1 MRDAIARLE
10 RELAAARQQ
19 ADLATRAR
27 SAFLAAMSH
36 EIKTPM
42 NAVFGSSRLLLETT
56 LTPQQ
61 REHVAVTLAAGEALL
76 TIVDDALDYAALE
89 GGTLT
94 LADAP
99 FDVVDVVDAAIRL
112 DAARADEK
120 GLDLAAIVDPA
131 VPAQVAGD
139 AARVRMIVR
148 KLLANAITF
157 TECGSVLVR
166 VGLAATGGLRIEV
179 EDTGAGVSTEAAAAL
194 FEAFVQAD
202 TSTTRRHGGCGLGL
216 AICRRLAEAM
226 GGRVGVDGAAGEGS
240 RFWVELPLASADA
253 VQDAEAAPVQA
264 VPYAGRRAV
273 ILCAARATKAAVEHE
288 MRAAGFA
295 VTVTDTADGVLDQLV
310 ANGGTDLLVL
320 DLRVEEIDGLA
331 MRLASAA
338 LNTVP
343 QAVLVLAPTFERQA
357 LPAVFAPSATW
368 LPRPLL
374 RRPLR
379 QALERAFPIDGA
391 GNPDDAADAV
401 GSLRILAADDYPAN
415 LRIVS
420 RLLEK
425 HGHTVETV
433 TTGAAA
439 AAAVLASHYDL
450 VLMDCRMPEMDGY
463 DATALIRASEGGR
476 RRTPIIALTAN
487 DSDDDRRRCVE
498 VGMDGFVGKPLRP
511 ADLFAAIEQVLGCP
525 VPR

>member
-1 MRDAIARLE
+1 MSDAVARLE
-10 RELAAARQQ
+10 RELAAARHE
-19 ADLATRAR
+19 ADVATRTR

-56 LTPQQ
+56 LTPQP
-61 REHVAVTLAAGEALL
+61 REHVAITLAAGESLL
-76 TIVDDALDYAALE
+76 TIVDHALDYAALE
-89 GGTLT
+89 GGSLT
-94 LADAP
+94 LAHVP
-99 FDVVDVVDAAIRL
+99 FDVVDVIDAAIRL
-112 DAARADEK
+112 VAGRADEK
-120 GLDLAAIVDPA
+120 GLDLAALVDPT
-131 VPAQVAGD
+131 VPAQVVGD
-139 AARVRMIVR
+139 AGRVRLIVR

-157 TECGSVLVR
+157 TECGSVLIR
-166 VGLAATGGLRIEV
+166 VGLAAAGGLRIEI
-179 EDTGAGVSTEAAAAL
+179 EDTGAGIGTERAARL

-216 AICRRLAEAM
+216 AICRQLAEAM

-253 VQDAEAAPVQA
+253 PPAPIPA
-264 VPYAGRRAV
+264 PPLAGRRAV
-273 ILCAARATKAAVEHE
+273 VLCTARATRAAAEHE
-288 MRAAGFA
+288 LQAAGFA
-295 VTVTDTADGVLDQLV
+295 VAMTDTADGVLDHLI
-310 ANGGTDLLVL
+310 ANRGTDLLVL
-320 DLRVEEIDGLA
+320 DLRVEEVDALA

-338 LNTVP
+338 RNTVP
-343 QAVLVLAPTFERQA
+343 QAVLVLSPTRDRQA

-379 QALERAFPIDGA
+379 ETLARVFQLDGA
-391 GNPDDAADAV
+391 PELDDAMDTV

-433 TTGAAA
+433 MTGAAA

-463 DATALIRASEGGR
+463 DATALIRSSEGDR

-498 VGMDGFVGKPLRP
+498 VGMDGFVAKPLRP
-511 ADLFAAIEQVLGCP
+511 AALFAAIEQVLGGA

>member
-1 MRDAIARLE
+1 MSDVARLE
-10 RELAAARQQ
+10 RELAAARGE
-19 ADLATRAR
+19 AEVATRAR
-27 SAFLAAMSH
+27 AAFLAAMSH

-42 NAVFGSSRLLLETT
+42 NVVFGSSRLLLETT

-61 REHVAVTLAAGEALL
+61 REHVATTLAAGEALL

-89 GGTLT
+89 GGALT

-99 FDVVDVVDAAIRL
+99 FDVIEVIDAAIRL

-131 VPAQVAGD
+131 VPARVIGD

-157 TECGSVLVR
+157 TARGSVLVR
-166 VGLAATGGLRIEV
+166 VGVAATGGVRIEI
-179 EDTGAGVSTEAAAAL
+179 EDTGAGVGAEAAAQL

-202 TSTTRRHGGCGLGL
+202 TSATRRHGGCGLGL
-216 AICRRLAEAM
+216 AICRRLADAM
-226 GGRVGVDGAAGEGS
+226 GGRVGVDGAVGEGS
-240 RFWVELPLASADA
+240 RFWVELPLMTATDTT
-253 VQDAEAAPVQA
+253 AEPTPAPA
-264 VPYAGRRAV
+264 FAGRRAV
-273 ILCAARATKAAVEHE
+273 VLCAARATRLAIEHE
-288 MRAAGFA
+288 MRAAGFT
-295 VTVTDTADGVLDQLV
+295 VTVRDTADGVLDQLT
-310 ANGGTDLLVL
+310 ANGGTDLLVI
-320 DLRVEEIDGLA
+320 DLRVEEIDALA

-374 RRPLR
+374 RRPLGD
-379 QALERAFPIDGA
+379 ALARAFPIDGA
-391 GNPDDAADAV
+391 AQPDDAMDAV

-415 LRIVS
+415 LRIVT

-463 DATALIRASEGGR
+463 DATTLIRASEGDR